1 MVSKNHL
8 AMRRYMIQY
17 DCKGKQYGH
26 SMKGDVSMAGF
37 DKCILFGHAGYDDI
51 NGIRMELWRGVS
63 SRMWFEAAP
72 GFRGK
77 GQRVDVVIPKG
88 PEDPDMLL
96 DAALAFYPEAFRKV
110 PGYDRMYQSLAK
122 HARLDFDLGKGIP
135 AEWAAIREL
144 ARPVFKDLTI
154 YEADIRPLQGVPQE
168 YL

>member
-1 MVSKNHL
+1 MV
-8 AMRRYMIQY
+8 R
-17 DCKGKQYGH
+17 
-26 SMKGDVSMAGF
+26 
-37 DKCILFGHAGYDDI
+37 
-51 NGIRMELWRGVS
+51 S
-63 SRMWFEAAP
+63 SSWVRD
-72 GFRGK
+72 

-110 PGYDRMYQSLAK
+110 PGYEHMYQSLAE

-135 AEWAAIREL
+135 AEWAAVREL